1 MVILF
6 DEKIQKKYKT
16 RGNAG
21 DFVDFLWKAE
31 PPRILVPP
39 RRQINTHK

>member
-6 DEKIQKKYKT
+6 DEKKLKIYET

-21 DFVDFLWKAE
+21 DFVDFIWKAE
-31 PPRILVPP
+31 PRRILVPP
-39 RRQINTHK
+39 RRQIDTHK

>member
-6 DEKIQKKYKT
+6 DEKKLKKYET

-21 DFVDFLWKAE
+21 DFVDFIWKAE
-31 PPRILVPP
+31 PPRILVTP
-39 RRQINTHK
+39 RREIDTRK